1 MLFTVSHTI
10 IVLCL
15 FRQTN
20 RETMDSY
27 FITLNAIVN
36 ERKISNRI
44 RFAIQDLVDL
54 RKTGWKKPRR
64 VDNNP
69 ETINQIHNPQ
79 FKGLM
84 GSMSPLSRN
93 SRIDGRGGDFQNWKP
108 SRKFTYLYLLK
119 CE

>member
-1 MLFTVSHTI
+1 VLFTVSHTI

-20 RETMDSY
+20 RETMNSY
-27 FITLNAIVN
+27 FSTLDIIVN
-36 ERKISNRI
+36 KRKVSNRI
-44 RFAIQDLVDL
+44 CLMIQDLVDL
-54 RKTGWKKPRR
+54 RKTEWEKPRR

-84 GSMSPLSRN
+84 GSMNPLSRN
-93 SRIDGRGGDFQNWKP
+93 SKIDRRGGDFQNWKP